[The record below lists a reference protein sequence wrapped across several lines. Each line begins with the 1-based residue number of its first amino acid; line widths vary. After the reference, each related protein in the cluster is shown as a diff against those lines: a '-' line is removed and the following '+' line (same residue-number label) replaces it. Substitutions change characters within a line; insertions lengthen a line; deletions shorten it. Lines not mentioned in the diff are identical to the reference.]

1 MKKNLILSIVA
12 LTLLALGFGM
22 QDANYKFMILNEDAA
37 TETALFSQ
45 AQEGIIDFETITN
58 LNFQSQ
64 QAVYKTEG
72 KIKDN
77 YIADYHFTLIFNG
90 AQTTIACSI
99 DENVIDYSIGDKKGQ
114 IKSEKPLLII
124 ENNVTWMWQLVYNLY
139 KINGNTKINVFVP
152 QLLIR
157 DFSEILPLEIQKETE
172 LDGYIN
178 VFFDYN
184 GQSGMIRAN
193 AQGQV
198 EKMLI
203 SGILLER
210 IK

>member
-124 ENNVTWMWQLVYNLY
+124 ENNVAWMWQLVYNLY